1 MAGHPPVRK
10 RTKPPQ
16 STGTWECASPRT
28 MYDTIQMNSTART
41 LPDIRMPTPRFTTM
55 TGLGGGGHTAHDVNQ
70 QMNCFN
76 QDREWQESRLASFA
90 GQWTTRKY
98 EAGVNTGLSGHPPS
112 HLHHQCHQ
120 HHYHYQRGQGECK
133 HNNLLSH
140 THSNHQHLER
150 SCLPVLCPGAV
161 LPAQTGD

>member
-1 MAGHPPVRK
+1 
-10 RTKPPQ
+10 
-16 STGTWECASPRT
+16 

-120 HHYHYQRGQGECK
+120 HHYHYQRGQGECI
-133 HNNLLSH
+133 SAA
-140 THSNHQHLER
+140 T
-150 SCLPVLCPGAV
+150 
-161 LPAQTGD
+161 PA

>member
-1 MAGHPPVRK
+1 
-10 RTKPPQ
+10 
-16 STGTWECASPRT
+16 

-98 EAGVNTGLSGHPPS
+98 EAGVNTGLSNSHDNKTEAIKNFDTKGLYVVPSGLAAAGGPRELTTLASLSLSPPLSVS
-112 HLHHQCHQ
+112 HYSLSGSAALPHLRRSQP
-120 HHYHYQRGQGECK
+120 RLLEC
-133 HNNLLSH
+133 
-140 THSNHQHLER
+140 
-150 SCLPVLCPGAV
+150 
-161 LPAQTGD
+161 